1 MKSLNIIKATVL
13 FSLFFSTATIDLAG
27 KQENGKKTNQEDA
40 ILKDVAQ
47 RIKSNLDTKHG
58 NVSSICFTYNL
69 KGIQT
74 LSTTTKVY
82 YDNYRKKPDF
92 EEELFSNKKNLQ
104 ADKIVQVKYNKHS
117 DEVSLTYKS
126 PDNKNRTIYSQ
137 TMNISELQIV

>member
-13 FSLFFSTATIDLAG
+13 FGLFFSIATIDLSG
-27 KQENGKKTNQEDA
+27 KQESFKNVNQEDA
-40 ILKDVAQ
+40 ILRDVAQ
-47 RIKSNLDTKHG
+47 RIKSNLEAKHG
-58 NVSSICFTYNL
+58 KVSSICFTYNL
-69 KGIQT
+69 NGVKT

-92 EEELFSNKKNLQ
+92 EEELFANKKNLQ

-117 DEVSLTYKS
+117 DEVSLNYKS
-126 PDNKNRTIYSQ
+126 PDNKNHTIYSQ